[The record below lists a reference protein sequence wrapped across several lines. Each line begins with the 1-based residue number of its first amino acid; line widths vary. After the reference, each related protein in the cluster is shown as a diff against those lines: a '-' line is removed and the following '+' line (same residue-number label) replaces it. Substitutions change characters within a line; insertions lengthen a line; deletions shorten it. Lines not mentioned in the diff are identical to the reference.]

1 MKYKVD
7 VIGVEKVCT
16 RYTYEIE
23 ADSREAVED
32 KLQAIWDTG
41 ETLSVN
47 FVPVE
52 EELLQ
57 PLADDYTEVLE
68 SVVADAVRD

>member
-7 VIGVEKVCT
+7 VIGVEKLCT
-16 RYTYEIE
+16 RYTFEIE
-23 ADSREAVED
+23 ADSKKAVED

-41 ETLSVN
+41 ETLTVHYT
-47 FVPVE
+47 PVE
-52 EELLQ
+52 EELLH

-68 SVVADAVRD
+68 

>member
-7 VIGVEKVCT
+7 VIGVQKVCT
-16 RYTYEIE
+16 RYTFEIE
-23 ADSREAVED
+23 ADSKKAVED

-41 ETLSVN
+41 ETLQVN
-47 FVPVE
+47 YVPVE

-57 PLADDYTEVLE
+57 PLEDDYTEVLE
-68 SVVADAVRD
+68 EIRE

>member
-7 VIGVEKVCT
+7 VLGVEKVCT
-16 RYTYEIE
+16 RYTFEIE
-23 ADSREAVED
+23 ADNKKAVED

-41 ETLSVN
+41 ETLLVN
-47 FVPVE
+47 YTPVE
-52 EELLQ
+52 EELLE

-68 SVVADAVRD
+68 EIRE

>member
-7 VIGVEKVCT
+7 VLGVEKVCT
-16 RYTYEIE
+16 RYTFEIE
-23 ADSREAVED
+23 ADSKKAVED

-41 ETLSVN
+41 ETLLVN
-47 FVPVE
+47 YTPVE

-68 SVVADAVRD
+68 EIRE